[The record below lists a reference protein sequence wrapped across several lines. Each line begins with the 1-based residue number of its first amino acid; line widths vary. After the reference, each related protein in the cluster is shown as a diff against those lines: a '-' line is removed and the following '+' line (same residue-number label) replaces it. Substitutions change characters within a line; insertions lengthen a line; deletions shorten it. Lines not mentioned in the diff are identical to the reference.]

1 MAISP
6 ITQIITP
13 IPPEREILVGQK
25 NLPENIQWFA
35 SSQGMPLRSAE
46 INAIITSFNA
56 KLAEI
61 NSTTTNMNNIETS
74 VTNKMNLTIQYEGIT
89 KGYVNTCLTYKTASE
104 TAYQN
109 TVTLIENTDISGTA
123 GYTIDAVDDLISRTK
138 NLQFVG
144 LN

>member
-1 MAISP
+1 MAKIEAVF
-6 ITQIITP
+6 
-13 IPPEREILVGQK
+13 PEYTGGDIVRTSDQAAFDAAMNYFFQYHKEQFQVVV
-25 NLPENIQWFA
+25 NAFA
-35 SSQGMPLRSAE
+35 SQANSLRDE
-46 INAIITSFNA
+46 VNALKNTTLTYTNQANTSRG
-56 KLAEI
+56 LAEA
-61 NSTTTNMNNIETS
+61 EA
-74 VTNKMNLTIQYEGIT
+74 NKSLA
-89 KGYVNTCLTYKTASE
+89 YKNASE